1 MLINNS
7 QMIAMVMVIAVL
19 IFSIL
24 ASGIV
29 ALAQAQSV
37 TNMPDSM
44 GLIIWDV
51 NSSTTDG
58 RNIYTIIGK
67 VFNNDTV
74 PFNGVRVYVTLYDNN
89 GQILVERS
97 AYSSSLGVQPGM
109 NATFEINVFGTVIEG
124 GINAIT
130 NFTMQVTGDRQ
141 ELLFQ

>member
-1 MLINNS
+1 
-7 QMIAMVMVIAVL
+7 MIAMVMVIAVL

-37 TNMPDSM
+37 TNMSDSM
-44 GLIIWDV
+44 GLRIWDV
-51 NSSTTDG
+51 NSSTTDD
-58 RNIYTIIGK
+58 RNIYTIMGK

-74 PFNGVRVYVTLYDNN
+74 PFNGVRVSATLYDNDD
-89 GQILVERS
+89 QILVERS
-97 AYSSSLGVQPGM
+97 AYSSPSGVQPGM

-124 GINAIT
+124 GINAIA

>member
-1 MLINNS
+1 
-7 QMIAMVMVIAVL
+7 MIAMVMVIAVL

-37 TNMPDSM
+37 TNMSDSM
-44 GLIIWDV
+44 GLRIWDV
-51 NSSTTDG
+51 NSSTTDD
-58 RNIYTIIGK
+58 RNIYAIMGK

-74 PFNGVRVYVTLYDNN
+74 PFNGVRVSATLYDKDD
-89 GQILVERS
+89 QILVERS
-97 AYSSSLGVQPGM
+97 AYSSPSGVQPGM

-124 GINAIT
+124 GINAIA

>member
-1 MLINNS
+1 
-7 QMIAMVMVIAVL
+7 MIAMVMVIAVL

-74 PFNGVRVYVTLYDNN
+74 PFNGVRVYATLYDNN

-97 AYSSSLGVQPGM
+97 AYSSSSGVQPGM

>member
-1 MLINNS
+1 
-7 QMIAMVMVIAVL
+7 MIAMVMVMAVL

-37 TNMPDSM
+37 TNMSNSM
-44 GLIIWDV
+44 GLRIWDV
-51 NSSTTDG
+51 NSSTTDD
-58 RNIYTIIGK
+58 RNIYTIMGK

-74 PFNGVRVYVTLYDNN
+74 PFNGVRVSTTLYDNDD
-89 GQILVERS
+89 QILVERS
-97 AYSSSLGVQPGM
+97 AYSSPSGVQPGM

-124 GINAIT
+124 GINAIA

>member
-1 MLINNS
+1 
-7 QMIAMVMVIAVL
+7 MIAMVIVIAVL
-19 IFSIL
+19 TFSIL

-37 TNMPDSM
+37 TNMSDSM
-44 GLIIWDV
+44 GLRIWDV

-58 RNIYTIIGK
+58 RNTYTILGK

-74 PFNGVRVYVTLYDNN
+74 PFNGVRVSATLYDNDD
-89 GQILVERS
+89 QILVERS
-97 AYSSSLGVQPGM
+97 AYSSPSGVQPGM
-109 NATFEINVFGTVIEG
+109 NATFEINVFGTVLEG

>member
-1 MLINNS
+1 
-7 QMIAMVMVIAVL
+7 MIAMVMVIAIL

-37 TNMPDSM
+37 TNMSDSM
-44 GLIIWDV
+44 GLRIWDV
-51 NSSTTDG
+51 NSSTTDD
-58 RNIYTIIGK
+58 RNIYTIMGK

-74 PFNGVRVYVTLYDNN
+74 PFNGVRVSATLYDNDD
-89 GQILVERS
+89 QILVERS
-97 AYSSSLGVQPGM
+97 AYSSPSGVQPGM

-124 GINAIT
+124 GINAIA

>member
-1 MLINNS
+1 
-7 QMIAMVMVIAVL
+7 MVMVIAVL

-37 TNMPDSM
+37 TNMSDSM
-44 GLIIWDV
+44 GLRIWDV
-51 NSSTTDG
+51 NSSTTDD
-58 RNIYTIIGK
+58 RNIYTIMGK

-74 PFNGVRVYVTLYDNN
+74 PFNGVRVSATLYDNDD
-89 GQILVERS
+89 QILVERS
-97 AYSSSLGVQPGM
+97 AYSSPSGVQPGM

-124 GINAIT
+124 GINAIA

>member
-1 MLINNS
+1 
-7 QMIAMVMVIAVL
+7 MIAMVMVIAVL

-37 TNMPDSM
+37 TNMSDSM
-44 GLIIWDV
+44 GLRIWDV
-51 NSSTTDG
+51 NSSTTDD
-58 RNIYTIIGK
+58 RNIYTIMGK

-74 PFNGVRVYVTLYDNN
+74 PFNGVRVSTTLYDNDD
-89 GQILVERS
+89 QILVERS
-97 AYSSSLGVQPGM
+97 GYSSPSGVQPGM

-124 GINAIT
+124 GINAIA

>member
-1 MLINNS
+1 ML
-7 QMIAMVMVIAVL
+7 AMVMVIAGL

-29 ALAQAQSV
+29 ALTQAQSV

-44 GLIIWDV
+44 GLRIWDV
-51 NSSTTDG
+51 NSSTTDV
-58 RNIYTIIGK
+58 RNIYTIMGK

-74 PFNGVRVYVTLYDNN
+74 PFNGVRVSATLYDNN
-89 GQILVERS
+89 DQILVERS
-97 AYSSSLGVQPGM
+97 AYSSPSGVQPGM

-130 NFTMQVTGDRQ
+130 NFTMQVAGDRQ

>member
-1 MLINNS
+1 
-7 QMIAMVMVIAVL
+7 MIAMVMVIAIL

-44 GLIIWDV
+44 GLRIWDV

-58 RNIYTIIGK
+58 RNIYTILGK

-74 PFNGVRVYVTLYDNN
+74 PFNGVRVSATLYDNN

-97 AYSSSLGVQPGM
+97 AYSSPSGVQPGM

-130 NFTMQVTGDRQ
+130 NFTTQVTGDRQ

>member
-1 MLINNS
+1 
-7 QMIAMVMVIAVL
+7 MIAMVMVIAVL

-37 TNMPDSM
+37 TNMSDSM
-44 GLIIWDV
+44 GLRIWDV
-51 NSSTTDG
+51 NSSTTDD
-58 RNIYTIIGK
+58 RNIYAIMGK

-74 PFNGVRVYVTLYDNN
+74 PFNGVRVSATLYDNDD
-89 GQILVERS
+89 QILVERS
-97 AYSSSLGVQPGM
+97 AYSSPSGVQPGM

-124 GINAIT
+124 GINAIA

>member
-1 MLINNS
+1 ML
-7 QMIAMVMVIAVL
+7 AMVMVIAVL

-29 ALAQAQSV
+29 VLAQAQSV

-44 GLIIWDV
+44 GLRIWDV

-58 RNIYTIIGK
+58 KNSYTIMGK

-74 PFNGVRVYVTLYDNN
+74 PFNGVRVAASLYDDND
-89 GQILVERS
+89 QILVERS
-97 AYSSSLGVQPGM
+97 AYSSPSGVQPGM
-109 NATFEINVFGTVIEG
+109 NATFEINVFGTAIEG
-124 GINAIT
+124 GINAIA
-130 NFTMQVTGDRQ
+130 NFTMQVAGDRQ

>member
-1 MLINNS
+1 
-7 QMIAMVMVIAVL
+7 MIAMVMVMAVL

-37 TNMPDSM
+37 TNMSNSM
-44 GLIIWDV
+44 GLRIWDV
-51 NSSTTDG
+51 NSSTTDD
-58 RNIYTIIGK
+58 RNIYTIMGK

-74 PFNGVRVYVTLYDNN
+74 PFNGVRVSATLYDNDD
-89 GQILVERS
+89 QILVERS
-97 AYSSSLGVQPGM
+97 AYSSPSGVQPGM

-124 GINAIT
+124 GINAIA

>member
-1 MLINNS
+1 
-7 QMIAMVMVIAVL
+7 MVMVMAVL

-37 TNMPDSM
+37 TNMSNSM
-44 GLIIWDV
+44 GLRIWDV
-51 NSSTTDG
+51 NSSTTDD
-58 RNIYTIIGK
+58 RNIYTIMGK

-74 PFNGVRVYVTLYDNN
+74 PFNGVRVSATLYDNDD
-89 GQILVERS
+89 QILVERS
-97 AYSSSLGVQPGM
+97 AYSSPSGVQPGM

-124 GINAIT
+124 GINAIA

>member
-1 MLINNS
+1 
-7 QMIAMVMVIAVL
+7 MVMVMAVL

-37 TNMPDSM
+37 TNMSNSM
-44 GLIIWDV
+44 GLRIWDV
-51 NSSTTDG
+51 NSSTTDD
-58 RNIYTIIGK
+58 RNIYTIMGK

-74 PFNGVRVYVTLYDNN
+74 PFNGVRVSATLYDNDD
-89 GQILVERS
+89 QILVERS
-97 AYSSSLGVQPGM
+97 AYSSPSGVQPGM

-124 GINAIT
+124 GINAIA

-141 ELLFQ
+141 GLLFQ

>member
-1 MLINNS
+1 
-7 QMIAMVMVIAVL
+7 MIAMVMVMAVL

-37 TNMPDSM
+37 TNMSNSM
-44 GLIIWDV
+44 GLRIWDV
-51 NSSTTDG
+51 NSSTTDD
-58 RNIYTIIGK
+58 RNIYTIMGK

-74 PFNGVRVYVTLYDNN
+74 PFNGVRVSATLYDNDD
-89 GQILVERS
+89 QILVERS
-97 AYSSSLGVQPGM
+97 AYSSPSGVQPGM

-124 GINAIT
+124 GINAIA

-141 ELLFQ
+141 GLLFQ